1 MAWLPTDFI
10 HPTRVP
16 VHDGYHLRPI
26 KAADVN
32 LDYHWL
38 ARPDI

>member
-10 HPTRVP
+10 HPTRVA

-26 KAADVN
+26 KAD
-32 LDYHWL
+32 WL
-38 ARPDI
+38 ALPDV